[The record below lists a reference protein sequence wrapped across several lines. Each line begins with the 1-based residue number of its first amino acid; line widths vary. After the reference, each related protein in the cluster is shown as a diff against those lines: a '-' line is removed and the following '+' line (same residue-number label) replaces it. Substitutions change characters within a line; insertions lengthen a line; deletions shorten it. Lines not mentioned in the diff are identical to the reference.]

1 MASSARR
8 QTRFVSQYGLPH
20 EHDFDLF
27 DIVLPAATFY
37 EKNDINTTD
46 MHSFI
51 HPFVKAVQCSWE
63 GRSDWQTFKDIAK
76 KLSEIAGEYPED
88 FGNVTD
94 MVLTPLGHDSPH
106 ELGQALDVKNWYKG
120 NAI

>member
-1 MASSARR
+1 MLLGGAKRLAN
-8 QTRFVSQYGLPH
+8 L
-20 EHDFDLF
+20 
-27 DIVLPAATFY
+27 
-37 EKNDINTTD
+37 
-46 MHSFI
+46 
-51 HPFVKAVQCSWE
+51 
-63 GRSDWQTFKDIAK
+63 KDIAK

-120 NAI
+120 ECDLIPGKTAPLIHVVERDFRRRS